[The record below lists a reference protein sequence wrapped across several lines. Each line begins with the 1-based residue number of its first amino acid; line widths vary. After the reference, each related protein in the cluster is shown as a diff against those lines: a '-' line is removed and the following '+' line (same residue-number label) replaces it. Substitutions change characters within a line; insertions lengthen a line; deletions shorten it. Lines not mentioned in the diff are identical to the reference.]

1 LIPFAKFARI
11 AGKEAA
17 SMDEWDLEPQ
27 TKKPDIKN
35 LEILSV
41 EALEEYIG
49 ELEAEIARVRK
60 EIARKNSAKSAAES
74 VFRK

>member
-1 LIPFAKFARI
+1 
-11 AGKEAA
+11 
-17 SMDEWDLEPQ
+17 MDENDLEPK

-35 LEILSV
+35 LEVLSV

-49 ELEAEIARVRK
+49 DLEAEIERVRE
-60 EIARKNSAKSAAES
+60 EIKRKNSARSAAES